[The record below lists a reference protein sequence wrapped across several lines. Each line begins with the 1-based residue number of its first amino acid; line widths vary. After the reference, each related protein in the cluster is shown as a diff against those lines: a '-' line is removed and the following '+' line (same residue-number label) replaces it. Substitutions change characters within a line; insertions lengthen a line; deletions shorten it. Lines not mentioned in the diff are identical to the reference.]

1 MGLINLFPF
10 LMEKKNTTHFSELSL
25 KKFASLCIDSF
36 NQQLKKKKKKPS
48 KEAAT
53 KWIVSCAA
61 R

>member
-10 LMEKKNTTHFSELSL
+10 WMEKKYNSYFSELSL

-36 NQQLKKKKKKPS
+36 NQQLKKKKKTS

-53 KWIVSCAA
+53 KWVVSCAA